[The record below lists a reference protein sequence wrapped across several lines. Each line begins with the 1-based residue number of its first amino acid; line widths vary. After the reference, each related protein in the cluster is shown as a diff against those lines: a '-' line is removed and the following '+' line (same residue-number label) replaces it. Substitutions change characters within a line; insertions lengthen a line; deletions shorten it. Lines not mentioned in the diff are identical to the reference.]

1 MEVTMVPTLK
11 CQNDGWII
19 GDYPQLHPGI
29 REVRAGVSICQ
40 IIFSASF
47 RLIAIG
53 VYGVRVY
60 YSIIGL
66 SF

>member
-1 MEVTMVPTLK
+1 M
-11 CQNDGWII
+11 DGLLEICVNRYI
-19 GDYPQLHPGI
+19 HSGI

-53 VYGVRVY
+53 VYGVHVY

-66 SF
+66 SS